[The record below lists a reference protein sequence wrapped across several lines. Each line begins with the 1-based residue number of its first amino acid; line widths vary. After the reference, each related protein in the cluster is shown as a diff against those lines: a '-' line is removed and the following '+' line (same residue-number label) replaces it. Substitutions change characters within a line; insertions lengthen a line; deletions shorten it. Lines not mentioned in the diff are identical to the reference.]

1 MKRKLKFLL
10 SVMLILSL
18 ISYGAIKIQGKNKQ
32 YQEEGLTIVTSFYPM
47 YIAAL
52 NIADGIDG
60 VQVVNLTENQTGCV
74 HDYQLTTKDMR
85 TLSGAQ
91 VVILNGGDM
100 EEFMEDVLNQQEEIQ
115 VIDSSAGMDFL
126 TGSTHNHSGESYQE
140 DNELYNQYSEEIDH
154 DHTDEESSNHPEDDH
169 DHTDEESSNHPE
181 HDHDHTDEESSNH
194 PEDDHIH
201 TNDDSSN
208 QSESS
213 HVHTHSNLNGHVWLN
228 VHRYMQQI
236 QTITEGLCEFDPT
249 HEAMYRKNEDKYLEQ
264 LQSIKEEIESLKEI
278 ANGAE
283 IIIFHDSF
291 AYLAEE
297 LGMEVVHAVNT
308 DGETALSA
316 GEIAE
321 VIEEI
326 NLHDIKYLFTEEQY
340 EHTIADRI
348 EAETNATVYVMDSLV
363 TGGVNKDSYLK
374 GMKKNI
380 EMLKEALLKDQ
391 K

>member
-140 DNELYNQYSEEIDH
+140 DNELYNQYSEEI
-154 DHTDEESSNHPEDDH
+154 
-169 DHTDEESSNHPE
+169 
-181 HDHDHTDEESSNH
+181 DHDHTDEESSNH

>member
-1 MKRKLKFLL
+1 MKRKLIYLL
-10 SVMLILSL
+10 SVMLLLSL
-18 ISYGAIKIQGKNKQ
+18 TSYGAIKIKGENKQ
-32 YQEEGLTIVTSFYPM
+32 YQGEGLTIVTSFYPM
-47 YIAAL
+47 YIASL

-91 VVILNGGDM
+91 VVVLNGGEM
-100 EEFMEDVLNQQEEIQ
+100 EEFMEDVLDQQEGIQ
-115 VIDSSAGMDFL
+115 IIDSSAGMKFL
-126 TGSTHNHSGESYQE
+126 TGSTHDHNHEENGDQQE
-140 DNELYNQYSEEIDH
+140 D
-154 DHTDEESSNHPEDDH
+154 
-169 DHTDEESSNHPE
+169 
-181 HDHDHTDEESSNH
+181 
-194 PEDDHIH
+194 
-201 TNDDSSN
+201 
-208 QSESS
+208 S
-213 HVHTHSNLNGHVWLN
+213 HVHNHSNINGHVWLN
-228 VHRYMQQI
+228 VERYMKQI
-236 QTITEGLCEFDPT
+236 QTITDGLCKIDPL
-249 HEAMYRKNEDKYLEQ
+249 HEGMYRKNEETYLVKVQ
-264 LQSIKEEIESLKEI
+264 SLKGEFDSL
-278 ANGAE
+278 GTE

-321 VIEEI
+321 VVEEI
-326 NLHDIKYLFTEEQY
+326 KLHDIAYLFTEEQY
-340 EHTIADRI
+340 EHTIAERI

-363 TGGVNKDSYLK
+363 TGGLDKDSYLK

-380 EMLKEALLKDQ
+380 EILKEAFAVKN

>member
-1 MKRKLKFLL
+1 MKRKLKYLL
-10 SVMLILSL
+10 SVMLLLSL
-18 ISYGAIKIQGKNKQ
+18 ISYGAIKIKGENKQ
-32 YQEEGLTIVTSFYPM
+32 YSEEGLTIVTSFYPM

-100 EEFMEDVLNQQEEIQ
+100 EEFMEDVLSQQGGIQ
-115 VIDSSAGMDFL
+115 VIDSSAGMEFL
-126 TGSTHNHSGESYQE
+126 TGSTHDHSGESYQE
-140 DNELYNQYSEEIDH
+140 ENELYNQYSVEIDH
-154 DHTDEESSNHPEDDH
+154 DHPDEESSNHPED
-169 DHTDEESSNHPE
+169 
-181 HDHDHTDEESSNH
+181 DHDHTDEESSNH

-208 QSESS
+208 PSESS
-213 HVHTHSNLNGHVWLN
+213 HDHTHSNVNGHVWLN

-236 QTITEGLCEFDPT
+236 QTITDGLCEFDPI

-264 LQSIKEEIESLKEI
+264 LQSLKEELESLKEI
-278 ANGAE
+278 VNGAE

-321 VIEEI
+321 IIEEI

-340 EHTIADRI
+340 EHTIAERI

-363 TGGVNKDSYLK
+363 TGGVNKDSYVK

-380 EMLKEALLKDQ
+380 EMLKEAFLTEQ

>member
-1 MKRKLKFLL
+1 
-10 SVMLILSL
+10 
-18 ISYGAIKIQGKNKQ
+18 
-32 YQEEGLTIVTSFYPM
+32 
-47 YIAAL
+47 
-52 NIADGIDG
+52 
-60 VQVVNLTENQTGCV
+60 
-74 HDYQLTTKDMR
+74 
-85 TLSGAQ
+85 
-91 VVILNGGDM
+91 
-100 EEFMEDVLNQQEEIQ
+100 
-115 VIDSSAGMDFL
+115 
-126 TGSTHNHSGESYQE
+126 
-140 DNELYNQYSEEIDH
+140 
-154 DHTDEESSNHPEDDH
+154 
-169 DHTDEESSNHPE
+169 
-181 HDHDHTDEESSNH
+181 
-194 PEDDHIH
+194 
-201 TNDDSSN
+201 
-208 QSESS
+208 
-213 HVHTHSNLNGHVWLN
+213 
-228 VHRYMQQI
+228 MQQI